1 MFGLGPTEIILIVIV
16 SILLLASFVAGV
28 VIIVSIFKFLTGNRE
43 AKLEARIEELER
55 RLGEQR
61 QK

>member
-1 MFGLGPTEIILIVIV
+1 MFGLGPTEILLMVFASV
-16 SILLLASFVAGV
+16 LLLVAFVAGI

>member
-1 MFGLGPTEIILIVIV
+1 MVFASV
-16 SILLLASFVAGV
+16 LLLVAFVAGV

>member
-1 MFGLGPTEIILIVIV
+1 MFGLGPTEILLMVFASV
-16 SILLLASFVAGV
+16 LLLVAFVAGV